1 MRTIHRII
9 LVTIVF
15 LLWNAPPAEAI
26 LYLATDPNFGP
37 NSVTVDTSTGL
48 GWLNLTET
56 VGLSYNQVLAE
67 TQPGG
72 TFSGYS
78 FATVP
83 EVMTLYASAGIPGPG
98 YYPLSSP
105 SIQSLFSLVGSTWS
119 VDGLPATQGFS
130 ATPNGTLQDCP
141 QIYASGVNSGL
152 NYLVSG
158 PGFYLLAVN
167 PTLSATG
174 LGSWLVKEVPEPSD
188 LGICVLAAFSLIG
201 FELVQRQHAAL

>member
-1 MRTIHRII
+1 MVSYRIMKTIHCMI
-9 LVTIVF
+9 LATVVF
-15 LLWNAPPAEAI
+15 LLWNALPAQAI
-26 LYLATDPNFGP
+26 LYLTADPNFGP

-72 TFSGYS
+72 IFSGYS

-83 EVMTLYASAGIPGPG
+83 EVMTLYSSAGISGPG
-98 YYPLSSP
+98 YYPLSSS

-130 ATPNGTLQDCP
+130 ATTAGTLQDCL

-158 PGFYLLAVN
+158 P
-167 PTLSATG
+167 SA
-174 LGSWLVKEVPEPSD
+174 
-188 LGICVLAAFSLIG
+188 
-201 FELVQRQHAAL
+201 